1 MELLIEDPA
10 LTDLSPELDR
20 VKLKL
25 SVGVLVFANH
35 AVASE
40 LGLRLFLKALAL
52 TRVLADRLKAP
63 VYFLDDCVGDWP
75 SVV

>member
-1 MELLIEDPA
+1 MELLTEDPA
-10 LTDLSPELDR
+10 LTELSPELDR

-25 SVGVLVFANH
+25 LLGISAFANH
-35 AVASE
+35 ALASALE
-40 LGLRLFLKALAL
+40 LELFLKALAL
-52 TRVLADRLKAP
+52 TRVLEDRVKAP